1 MTPYEFVN
9 RNSYAIAAAI
19 LATWAAS
26 YALRSRTPRSLALL
40 LVMAVALIVPP
51 LWLRSAS
58 QPSLG
63 ELDHVLAAGQ
73 PAMLELYSDL

>member
-1 MTPYEFVN
+1 MTSYEFVN

-19 LATWAAS
+19 LAVWAGS
-26 YALRSRTPRSLALL
+26 YAFRARTPRSLVL
-40 LVMAVALIVPP
+40 LVVVAAALIAPP
-51 LWLRSAS
+51 LWLRSSS